1 MFNGIIYHQGQ
12 IKDIKRNSKYVLGS
26 LVIEVSSNIKFKKE
40 NKGESV
46 CCDGVCLTLIEIR
59 KKSFFFYLSK
69 ETLKRSNFKKAKIG
83 KYINIEKSISHG
95 KKISGHYIQGHVD
108 TTSTVN
114 KIKII
119 DKSWIINFNLEK
131 KFKDLIV
138 EKGSISINGISLTI
152 SKVKKNGF
160 ETTVIP
166 HTLKLTNLI
175 NFKKGDVANIEFD
188 IFAKYLFNL
197 KKQK

>member
-26 LVIEVSSNIKFKKE
+26 LVIEVSSNIKLKK
-40 NKGESV
+40 KDIGESV
-46 CCDGVCLTLIEIR
+46 CCDGVCLTLIGIR

-69 ETLKRSNFKKAKIG
+69 ETLRRSNFKKAKIG

-197 KKQK
+197 KK